1 MLSRGKKVVL
11 GMSGGVDSSVS
22 LYLLKKAG
30 FDVVGVSLK
39 YDVWK
44 GCKRENV
51 CCSKESFENAKK
63 VCDYFGVEH
72 HIVDVSQEF
81 RREVIEYFKSEL
93 GANRTPSPC
102 VFCNPKVK
110 FAALLRYGDKIGAD
124 LVATGH
130 YAQIR
135 HSNEKFLLVKARDRN
150 KDQTYSLSF
159 LTQKELSRII
169 FPLGQLTKDE
179 VYRMALE
186 MKELSFYKKIKQSQD
201 FCFLGHKDQK
211 RFIAQELAPKSGD
224 IVDEKG
230 VRLGLHEGL
239 CYYTIG
245 QRKGIALH
253 GGPYFVLKKDGI
265 TNTLVVTNDEKKV
278 TSRTVILKPF
288 NLIAGDKIR
297 RRTKV
302 MAKLRSTSELA
313 PAEIEMR
320 DDGLVLE
327 FQEPQFAPTSGQVAV
342 FYRGDICLGAGEIN

>member
-44 GCKRENV
+44 GCKRENI

-63 VCDYFGVEH
+63 VCDYFDVEH
-72 HIVDVSQEF
+72 HIVDVSKEF
-81 RREVIEYFKSEL
+81 NREVIEYFKREL

-102 VFCNPKVK
+102 VFCNPRVK
-110 FAALLRYGDKIGAD
+110 FAALIRYGDKIGAD

-135 HSNEKFLLVKARDRN
+135 RSKGRFLLVKAKDHN

-179 VYRMALE
+179 VYCIASE
-186 MKELSFYKKIKQSQD
+186 IKELSFYKKIKQSQD
-201 FCFLGHKDQK
+201 FCFLGQKDQK
-211 RFIAQELAPKSGD
+211 KFIAQELSPRGGD
-224 IVDEKG
+224 IIDEKG
-230 VRLGLHEGL
+230 ARLGSHDGL
-239 CYYTIG
+239 CYYTVG
-245 QRKGIALH
+245 QRKGIALP
-253 GGPYFVLKKDGI
+253 GGPYYVLKKDSTSNI
-265 TNTLVVTNDEKKV
+265 LIVTNDEKKV

-288 NLIAGDKIR
+288 NLIAGDEIKQK
-297 RRTKV
+297 TQV
-302 MAKLRSTSELA
+302 MAKLRSASDLA
-313 PAEIEMR
+313 PCEIQAR
-320 DDGLVLE
+320 DDSLALE
-327 FQEPQFAPTSGQVAV
+327 FREPQFAPTAGQVAV
-342 FYRGDICLGAGEIN
+342 FYRGDVCLGAGVIN